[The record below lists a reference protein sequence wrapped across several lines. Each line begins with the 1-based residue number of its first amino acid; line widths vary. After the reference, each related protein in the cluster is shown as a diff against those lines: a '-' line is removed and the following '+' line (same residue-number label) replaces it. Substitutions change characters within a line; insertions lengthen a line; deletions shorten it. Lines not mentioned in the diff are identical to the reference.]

1 VHESARPILRQCDHR
16 NEERI
21 RDLQQLQSRHEGTQ
35 GAHLPQEA
43 KMAVPEMQEGAN
55 AGAQA
60 ALA

>member
-1 VHESARPILRQCDHR
+1 VQCDHLV
-16 NEERI
+16 EERI
-21 RDLQQLQSRHEGTQ
+21 RDLPEVQSRHEGTQ

-43 KMAVPEMQEGAN
+43 KMALPEMQEGAN